1 MLLHRFTRFSLLY
14 NFSHKTTLHQSNMCD
29 VSAVSSSPP
38 LSLSV
43 SPVSCSIC
51 GFRQVSSQPVGGR
64 NILGTDRPVGQPQS
78 PSDPRP
84 EDSSVSSCSHCKA
97 ASTVNMTH
105 SYSPIQHTVSRD
117 LTATHITPQWFQY
130 TGDKMMKSFIKAFSS
145 FEVLS

>member
-1 MLLHRFTRFSLLY
+1 MLFLTVCCFIATSHRTEAFQLSPCCSIDSRDSLFYITFPTKQPYTRIICVMFLL
-14 NFSHKTTLHQSNMCD
+14 SHPLL
-29 VSAVSSSPP
+29 

-43 SPVSCSIC
+43 SSVSCSIC
-51 GFRQVSSQPVGGR
+51 GFRQVSSQPVGGG

-117 LTATHITPQWFQY
+117 LTATHITPQ
-130 TGDKMMKSFIKAFSS
+130 
-145 FEVLS
+145 